1 MPKKLL
7 EIKSFTDGIIST
19 PSSTDT
25 GEQSAKYSCNIDAHT
40 ADGRLQGI
48 DGDKILT
55 VSGFKSN
62 SDNASEYGD
71 HTNFTFANQDSVA
84 DYAREMIAVSDK
96 KDSSKVNLVIGKSES
111 SGNNVVNTVSIIENV
126 LSDYIVEN
134 NLGNVGQFE
143 GSHSFVASDDKVLI
157 GLGGNESS
165 PSKVVMRPSSKSIT
179 GTADDSVGLFD
190 AALTPPGIDDFA
202 SMFSEFFVFPIHG
215 TNSNLTE
222 ALSVDDTGTANTT
235 DVTTGFYADYDVIL
249 DGTPGMT
256 LYAALQSSSG
266 TSIEGMKVGQVF
278 KCSSTTDF
286 TEGAMVGWKQYEYD
300 ASVTAVAIGDLFMFC
315 GYIDGTSNVPILRY
329 LGTASDV
336 GGTAA
341 FAYAIKENDSKLYKI
356 SLTSTADDTAF
367 DGAVVDTSYLP
378 HDSTDTNYSITNVGK
393 RITSID
399 LSDLEEFPAS
409 AISAFSACHSPPLYN
424 VINLEGAGNAD
435 VHVQDGPFY
444 HNNGHLK
451 MIYRHGVFYIASSNE
466 SERLY
471 RLNAIDFH
479 KLTSDEIAIEDM
491 TLNFSKIPSTLV
503 AENGD
508 GIIRRTLE
516 DQLNEHDYDPKNESW
531 SNIPEGAEIVGICE
545 TFDCGKLLSEVEDT
559 NFTSHEAFRFT
570 TYNKSRLTTGD
581 KVRFAGMNTTTPAD
595 SEKNFNVYNPYEI
608 SVTHD
613 GKAFYIDSGSTDRH
627 PKLDTQHIN
636 SNTNRNLWWNA
647 KVWILYGKKIPD
659 TAFHKWDL
667 FLYNANTLDM
677 ESDRTVYMADRTPPY
692 HQARYYMTDEHG
704 SSPTQRRLWY
714 PGEFAF
720 VKRDGTP
727 GLTSVTDSKLQN
739 DDVQVPGGSIAGSGT
754 SGNFCEFGI
763 YDKAGRWA
771 CNGVQRVAENTS
783 GHAWYT
789 GHWSH
794 IPVHCYS
801 ERPIDWVGGEDGP
814 RAWNGCHQGGHSSD
828 KEAPGNAGDY
838 GTTADTSN
846 VRGISGHLL
855 WGQNIGWNMDA
866 QRQVIPTKNSLHPS
880 VPYST
885 LYNGSLIY
893 PGYND
898 KYSGFVGG
906 HNYKNQFADEPGDL
920 NSRQNWYDSG
930 EPASKYNFNHNRP
943 KHAVTFMGQVTG
955 EFVVQPGLIGR
966 KGVEW
971 HLGHNTDGD
980 MSRAFEVDN
989 LGWERIQEYSGEYTL
1004 FTIDDFSGHRGSVKY
1019 TDGDN
1024 SLGLT
1029 NHHNTDGDRLNRG
1042 GIEIARPNWG
1052 GPEIEPPTYRGTHF
1066 TQTWGNFGTDH
1077 ESGSHSSVNG
1087 GFVDISDENTNN
1099 EGNDKGWD
1107 GYTPPSIFNPG
1118 SGYYVYINRTWKNQ
1132 CDNTEGAAAE
1142 GEFKTTKVWG
1152 FQTEGLELVGP
1163 SEQAATNQGV
1173 WSQRWHNFSSTA
1185 LADKY
1190 YYDYTATREDRNKLC
1205 EKSEIHGLTRF
1216 YCPDATRTYD
1226 ELYTVPD
1233 GLSGLYNRTFYG
1245 TNPSPAT
1252 EICTMHKIQ
1261 IDNIGKIKSIFPVI
1275 FQSDITRDNY
1285 VFGPADDQDWQ
1296 HEDFFAGYLCALDR
1310 SSEGT
1315 RQTSALVVRTNF
1327 DFIHSMRGG
1336 AGVGE
1341 AFDDFSNSLWYS
1353 TPYNHF
1359 GGYTDNLATNK
1370 PIQIP
1375 NQGTHNAEIFSIGTD
1390 NTTIGGVNDDGTGKW
1405 GTDIEKLKFKQAAID
1420 DYESNITGDSLVLMR
1435 PNPWETFDIND
1446 SLAASN
1452 VHWIFQVNSSTN
1464 SKLYLAKN
1472 DDSLRRTTSGV
1483 SSGSYVEDFDCT
1495 FFSADN
1501 DAEDNGQLLGAANDT
1516 EILTEL
1522 TGLMTFTDSAEG
1534 TTGTL
1539 EAGKYYYKIAYEY
1552 DDIYEST
1559 LSEGYSENE
1568 LVNDTDVP
1576 GDFWEY
1582 VKVKISIPAS
1592 MATSMPRRVTGIV
1605 IYRKYEG
1612 NEADEYS
1619 RLKLI
1624 KLNDKWLY
1632 SSSDDTYQ
1640 KEIYDRDKLDGT
1652 YSAWNGIDESLENT
1666 SLNYGLSTAFRGYL
1680 FVSKAWH
1687 PDLEDVKRYIF
1698 RSQPDNFFAFDWTT
1712 DFVILPEIPIA
1723 MASFN
1728 GRIYAWGKN
1737 NLYKIDPFSL
1747 LIEDT
1752 FEGFSILNSNSFVVT
1767 EFGLFFMDSNNVY
1780 LHDGN
1785 QPSPIADPILYS
1797 SNDSVVYNITGTD
1810 GYIKLE
1816 QGYRDLAASA
1826 ISNNHNP
1833 SIVFAARKNSI
1844 LVCLSNS
1851 AEEGKVFAYN
1861 ITRRRWDLWDSP
1873 KPYAI
1878 APSKDSDIFISDGQY
1893 VYNYLKDE
1901 SSEWE
1906 DYRRRKGGIA
1916 YGWDWFSK
1924 DINFG
1929 TDTQDK
1935 VFRNIKFSG
1944 TPIICDFS
1952 VAPGLSED
1960 TESVEIYNS
1969 LASPKT
1975 SSVEAYVDNT
1985 KIESLSVSNKF
1996 YETVNLGG
2004 AHLIGNINSA
2014 SNYLTIKTDIKP
2026 YTNSGAT
2033 DTQANSKQQFIRP
2046 GHLIKVGN
2054 EIMLVETA
2062 TLDTTTLAF
2071 HYTLLKV
2078 TRGVMGTT
2086 AVAHSGTI
2094 SSGASVEIVSP
2105 TLKFPAGTKGKNL
2118 SIRLAG
2124 QKGYIDS
2131 IGVVYKPKSIK

>member
-55 VSGFKSN
+55 VGGFKSN
-62 SDNASEYGD
+62 SDNSSEYQIS
-71 HTNFTFANQDSVA
+71 TNFTFANQSSVA

-96 KDSSKVNLVIGKSES
+96 KDSSRINLVIGKSQL
-111 SGNNVVNTVSIIENV
+111 SGTNVVNTVSIIENV

-134 NLGNVGQFE
+134 NLGNVGQFD
-143 GSHSFVASDDKVLI
+143 GNHSFVASDDKVFI

-165 PSKVVMRPSSKSIT
+165 PSKVVMRPSKKSIS
-179 GTADDSVGLFD
+179 GTANDSIGLFD
-190 AALTPPGIDDFA
+190 AALTPPGMDDF
-202 SMFSEFFVFPIHG
+202 SGMFSEFLVFPIHG

-235 DVTTGFYADYDVIL
+235 DATTGFYADYDVIL
-249 DGTPGMT
+249 DNTTNAMT
-256 LYAALQSSSG
+256 LYEALQSGASG
-266 TSIEGMKVGQVF
+266 STIAGLKVGQVF
-278 KCSSTTDF
+278 KQHDTGDF
-286 TEGAMVGWKQYEYD
+286 ADGAMVGWKQYDYD
-300 ASVTAVAIGDLFMFC
+300 ASVTAVAAGDLFMFC

-341 FAYAIKENDSKLYKI
+341 FAYAIKEDNSKLYKI
-356 SLTSTADDTAF
+356 SLTSTADATAF
-367 DGAVVDTSYLP
+367 DGAVVDSSYRP
-378 HDSTDTNYSITNVGK
+378 HDSTGENSSIKNVGK

-409 AISAFSACHSPPLYN
+409 SISAFSECHSPPLYN
-424 VINLEGAGNAD
+424 TINLEGAGDSN
-435 VHVQDGPFY
+435 VHVRDVSPFY

-451 MIYRHGVFYIASSNE
+451 MLYRHGVFYIASSNE
-466 SERLY
+466 SEKLY

-479 KLTSDEIAIEDM
+479 KLTNDEIAIEDI
-491 TLNFSKIPSTLV
+491 TLSFSKIPSTLV

-508 GIIRRTLE
+508 GIVRRTIE
-516 DQLNEHDYDPKNESW
+516 DQLLEPDCDPKEHTWTNNPVE
-531 SNIPEGAEIVGICE
+531 AEIIGICE
-545 TFDCGKLLSEVEDT
+545 TFDSGKLLSEVKDS
-559 NFTSHEAFRFT
+559 NFSSHEAYRFVT
-570 TYNKSRLTTGD
+570 VNNSRLTSGD
-581 KVRFAGMNTTTPAD
+581 KVRFAGMNLSTPAAA
-595 SEKNFNVYNPYEI
+595 EENFNVYNPYEV
-608 SVTHD
+608 SVVAD
-613 GKAFYIDSGSTDRH
+613 GKAFYVDSGSADRVANLQNTDA
-627 PKLDTQHIN
+627 N
-636 SNTNRNLWWNA
+636 ANTNRNIWWNA
-647 KVWILYGKKIPD
+647 KVWILYGKKTSD

-692 HQARYYMTDEHG
+692 HQARYYMTDEAG
-704 SSPTQRRLWY
+704 STNDQNKLWY

-727 GLTSVTDSKLQN
+727 GLTSTTDNKLQN
-739 DDVQVPGGSIAGSGT
+739 DDLRIPRGSIAGSGT
-754 SGNFCEFGI
+754 SGNYCEFGI
-763 YDKAGRWA
+763 YDKSGRWA
-771 CNGVQRVAENTS
+771 CNGVQRVAEDTS

-789 GHWSH
+789 GHWNI
-794 IPVHCYS
+794 IPEHCYS

-814 RAWNGCHQGGHSSD
+814 RAWNGCHQAGHSNT
-828 KEAPGNAGDY
+828 KEAPGNAGNY
-838 GTTADTSN
+838 GGTVDTEN

-855 WGQNIGWNMDA
+855 WGQNIGWSIDNE
-866 QRQVIPTKNSLHPS
+866 RQVIPTKNSLHPS

-885 LYNGSLIY
+885 LYNGNLIY
-893 PGYND
+893 TGFNDIFDGVSGSYNYQNTFPD
-898 KYSGFVGG
+898 KTSSS
-906 HNYKNQFADEPGDL
+906 
-920 NSRQNWYDSG
+920 NSINKRQANFRGLSMG
-930 EPASKYNFNHNRP
+930 NVNFNHNRP
-943 KHAVTFMGQVTG
+943 KHAVTFMGKVTG
-955 EFVVQPGLIGR
+955 DFVVQPRLIGR

-971 HLGHNTDGD
+971 HLGHNTTGD

-989 LGWERIQEYSGEYTL
+989 LTYERIQSYSGEYTL
-1004 FTIDDFSGHRGSVKY
+1004 FSIDDFSGHRGSVKY
-1019 TDGDN
+1019 AEGNDAV
-1024 SLGLT
+1024 GLS
-1029 NHHNTDGDRLNRG
+1029 NHYNTDGDRLNKG
-1042 GIEIARPNWG
+1042 GLEVGRPNWG

-1066 TQTWGNFGTDH
+1066 TQNWGDFGTDH
-1077 ESGSHSSVNG
+1077 ESGSHPSVNG

-1099 EGNDKGWD
+1099 TGNDKGWD

-1142 GEFKTTKVWG
+1142 GQFKRTKVWG
-1152 FQTEGLELVGP
+1152 FQTEGLELVKS
-1163 SEQAATNQGV
+1163 SEQSATNKGV

-1185 LADKY
+1185 IADAF
-1190 YYDYTATREDRNKLC
+1190 YYDYRAGREDRNKIITND
-1205 EKSEIHGLTRF
+1205 EARGYTRF
-1216 YCPDATRTYD
+1216 YSPGAWDTHNEISTIDDSPGRY
-1226 ELYTVPD
+1226 
-1233 GLSGLYNRTFYG
+1233 GRTFSR
-1245 TNPSPAT
+1245 TNVSPAT
-1252 EICTMHKIQ
+1252 EVCTMHKIQ
-1261 IDNIGKIKSIFPVI
+1261 IDNIGEIKSIFPVI
-1275 FQSDITRDNY
+1275 FQSEVERDAHTDGY
-1285 VFGPADDQDWQ
+1285 ILD
-1296 HEDFFAGYLCALDR
+1296 HHDFFTGYLCALDR

-1315 RQTSALVVRTNF
+1315 KQTSALVIRTNF
-1327 DFIHSMRGG
+1327 DFMHSMRGG
-1336 AGVGE
+1336 AGLGVHSVTGTTAE
-1341 AFDDFSNSLWYS
+1341 DDFSNSVWFC
-1353 TPYNHF
+1353 TPYNHY
-1359 GGYTDNLATNK
+1359 GGYTDNLSPNQ

-1390 NTTIGGVNDDGTGKW
+1390 STSIGDELDPDGTGGQ

-1420 DYESNITGDSLVLMR
+1420 DYESSITGDSLVLMR
-1435 PNPWETFDIND
+1435 PNPWEKFAINATLGD
-1446 SLAASN
+1446 SN

-1464 SKLYLAKN
+1464 GKLYLAKN
-1472 DDSLRRTTSGV
+1472 DDSLRRTTSAV
-1483 SSGSYVEDFDCT
+1483 YPEDFDCT
-1495 FFSADN
+1495 FFSD
-1501 DAEDNGQLLGAANDT
+1501 DSGQLLSAADDS

-1522 TGLMTFTDSAEG
+1522 IGLITFTDSAEG
-1534 TTGTL
+1534 DTGTL

-1559 LSEGYSENE
+1559 LSEGYATNI
-1568 LVNDTDVP
+1568 LTNDPVGTDNT
-1576 GDFWEY
+1576 WEY
-1582 VKVKISIPAS
+1582 VKVKISIPS
-1592 MATSMPRRVTGIV
+1592 GMVNGMPRRVTGIV

-1632 SSSDDTYQ
+1632 NSTTDTYQ

-1687 PDLEDVKRYIF
+1687 PDLEDVKRYVF

-1929 TDTQDK
+1929 ADTQDK

-1952 VAPGLSED
+1952 VATGLSED

-1975 SSVEAYVDNT
+1975 SSIEAYVDNT

-2004 AHLIGNINSA
+2004 THLIGNINSA

-2033 DTQANSKQQFIRP
+2033 DVQTNSKQQFIRP

-2086 AVAHSGTI
+2086 AAAHSGTI